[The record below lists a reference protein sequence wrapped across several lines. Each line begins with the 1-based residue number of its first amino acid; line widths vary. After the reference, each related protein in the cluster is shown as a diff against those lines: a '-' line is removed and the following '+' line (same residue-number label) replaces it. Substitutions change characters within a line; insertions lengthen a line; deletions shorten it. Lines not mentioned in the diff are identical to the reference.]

1 MRRRGLLFVILN
13 IVVSLAVVLGVIAFL
28 NSQSPAEAPVRLVTV
43 EIRITNTPDPNATIP
58 VRIITTT
65 PLPGQQPTLPSLNVA
80 ELPTGLLGDASTPGA
95 QAASV
100 TLDATTIGVI
110 QGDTSLSGTATALPE
125 NCIIHVIK
133 EGETPFGIAEIYAAD
148 PFQMLTANNLTE
160 EEATFLQIGQTLI
173 VPLPGCP
180 LGAAEAAVIAGV
192 ATAAPTATP
201 TLNITSTPTPV
212 PTTNTPTNA
221 PSQIPTITF
230 TPSATVRPTVTLPPT
245 AANAVINIVE
255 VVRPGDVTAEGVSIR
270 NTGSI
275 VSIGGWTLSDA
286 DGNTYTFA
294 EQRLFQNAQI
304 TLYSRVGTNT
314 PVALYWGRDTAVF
327 SAGDTVT
334 LRDAQG
340 NVQSTYRIPG

>member
-58 VRIITTT
+58 VRIITATA
-65 PLPGQQPTLPSLNVA
+65 LPGVQPTLPSLNVA

-95 QAASV
+95 QAANV

-110 QGDTSLSGTATALPE
+110 QGDSSLSGTATALPE

-180 LGAAEAAVIAGV
+180 LGAEEAAVIAGV
-192 ATAAPTATP
+192 ATSAPTATP
-201 TLNITSTPTPV
+201 TLNITATPTTAAAATRP
-212 PTTNTPTNA
+212 
-221 PSQIPTITF
+221 PSQTPTITF

-304 TLYSRVGTNT
+304 TLYTRVGTNT

-327 SAGDTVT
+327 APGDTVT